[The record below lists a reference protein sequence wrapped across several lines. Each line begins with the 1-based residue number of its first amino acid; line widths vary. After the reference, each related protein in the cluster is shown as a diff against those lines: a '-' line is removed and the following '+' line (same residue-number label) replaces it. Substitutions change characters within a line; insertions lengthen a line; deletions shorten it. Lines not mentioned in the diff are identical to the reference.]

1 MAAGYI
7 YLIVGIIGMIISG
20 IVNRKKTKKAM
31 FVSLK
36 ILIMILPILL
46 FIFVLM
52 GLVQVFLPRE
62 TITTFLG
69 NSHGPL
75 SIILGVFLGSITL
88 IQPGAVFPFAGY
100 LLDNGAN
107 YGSIYAFTMSAILIG
122 IATIPLEIKMF
133 GKEFTLVRNT
143 LTFVSIFLM
152 GMLFK
157 VVM

>member
-1 MAAGYI
+1 METGYI
-7 YLIVGIIGMIISG
+7 YLLAGIIGIIISG
-20 IVNRKKTKKAM
+20 IVNREKTKKAL

-36 ILIMILPILL
+36 IVIMILPILL

-52 GLVQVFLPRE
+52 GLVQVFLPRD
-62 TITTFLG
+62 TITALLG
-69 NSHGPL
+69 NSHGIL
-75 SIILGVFLGSITL
+75 SIIMGVLLGSITL

-107 YGSIYAFTMSAILIG
+107 YGSIYAFVMSAILIG

-133 GKEFTLVRNT
+133 GKSFTLVRNSLT
-143 LTFVSIFLM
+143 LVSIFLM
-152 GMLFK
+152 GILFK